1 MKARQSSNQPKFV
14 ANLISFS
21 SQFFIALFVATL
33 AVAAQGSSY
42 ADPVWSVG
50 LNSWS
55 NHGLAAYPYGPVNQ
69 WAPVTYGGRKTQV
82 EPIVVKSNPWELP
95 AAAAYGY
102 GYNHLGAIPAGKFVA
117 PISGFVHQ
125 APLVGYGVNQKD
137 LITFSNRGLLNV
149 VRLVVLFLGSRSVG

>member
-42 ADPVWSVG
+42 ADPAWLVG
-50 LNSWS
+50 LNNWN

-82 EPIVVKSNPWELP
+82 EPIVVKSNPWDLP
-95 AAAAYGY
+95 AAAAAYGY
-102 GYNHLGAIPAGKFVA
+102 GYNHLGALPAVAGKYVA
-117 PISGFVHQ
+117 PISGLVHQ
-125 APLVGYGVNQKD
+125 APLVSYGVNQKV
-137 LITFSNRGLLNV
+137 IVAGH
-149 VRLVVLFLGSRSVG
+149 GY

>member
-1 MKARQSSNQPKFV
+1 MKVSQSSNQTKFV
-14 ANLISFS
+14 TNLISFS

-33 AVAAQGSSY
+33 AVAVQGSSY
-42 ADPVWSVG
+42 ADPAWSVG
-50 LNSWS
+50 LNSW
-55 NHGLAAYPYGPVNQ
+55 NNLGLAAYPYGPVNQ

-102 GYNHLGAIPAGKFVA
+102 GYNHLGAIPAVTGKYVA

-125 APLVGYGVNQKD
+125 APLVGYGVNQKV
-137 LITFSNRGLLNV
+137 IVAGH
-149 VRLVVLFLGSRSVG
+149 GY